1 MLPFRGKW
9 YEYMMFL
16 SALTCCLLVTVYRA
30 HAAILELFVDQVP
43 ASQASAHGSP
53 ASVLSVPS
61 RGGYP
66 GFPVAYPMLPPQG
79 FIAPAGTPYGY
90 SGSTAV
96 TMSQPSGF
104 LAMSDAFGQSL
115 PTAAS
120 RAQVQQQYARSNP
133 AFSQQQ
139 QQQQGYSYSMPHQQ
153 QQRLP
158 ATRHQR
164 NSQQLQPQIKEVDE
178 ASRQKP
184 GGSVQP
190 LSSQHIAPGA
200 ATTTPAASA
209 ESSQPNPSPADA
221 SSALALT
228 SAIGDSPLVV
238 PGERPGRITPLS
250 AAVLLGAGVPP
261 SAVDQLVNLQSYL
274 LRSVRCRCTVF
285 LFFFFLLLLL
295 LLLL

>member
-1 MLPFRGKW
+1 
-9 YEYMMFL
+9 
-16 SALTCCLLVTVYRA
+16 
-30 HAAILELFVDQVP
+30 
-43 ASQASAHGSP
+43 
-53 ASVLSVPS
+53 
-61 RGGYP
+61 
-66 GFPVAYPMLPPQG
+66 MLPPQG

-120 RAQVQQQYARSNP
+120 RAQVQQQQYARSNP

-178 ASRQKP
+178 ASRQKS

-190 LSSQHIAPGA
+190 LSSQQIAPGTA
-200 ATTTPAASA
+200 ITTPAASA
-209 ESSQPNPSPADA
+209 ERSLPNSSPADA